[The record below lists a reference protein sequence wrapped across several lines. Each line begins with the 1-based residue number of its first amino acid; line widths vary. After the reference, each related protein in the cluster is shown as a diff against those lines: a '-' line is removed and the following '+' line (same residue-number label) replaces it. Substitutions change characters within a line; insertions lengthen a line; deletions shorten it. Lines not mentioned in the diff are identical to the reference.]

1 MFAQNSWTVLRLS
14 VETRES
20 RRSGALPKFAMLGFS
35 VFGAL
40 LADCLSSNLWLD
52 SFSGQRL
59 LLWIGGREEPE
70 GADELSV
77 REHRLRV
84 FQELRR
90 QGDLHEGV

>member
-1 MFAQNSWTVLRLS
+1 
-14 VETRES
+14 
-20 RRSGALPKFAMLGFS
+20 MLGFS